1 MCFSLIRTK
10 YYNGRFERARKGSQI
25 SHARTS
31 PRAFKNSPQTPEI
44 NRELRRAPRAASRAL
59 IVDQPL
65 LPTGRT
71 TVDRATTKSDDY
83 ITRSTLSTSFTRRN
97 ETPGSG
103 SSVTSQSWPLI
114 AQSKAP
120 RIALLLAPQR
130 LGLTQLALITN
141 VTHRVPIQ
149 PFHFRSGQGSKDP
162 SPPFSN
168 FTSLRLLIP
177 LAHF

>member
-1 MCFSLIRTK
+1 LLFPRALPLDHKKGLRARALFLTPHLLGITPPNWGLLEVCFSLIRTK

-25 SHARTS
+25 PHARTS

-120 RIALLLAPQR
+120 RIAL
-130 LGLTQLALITN
+130 
-141 VTHRVPIQ
+141 
-149 PFHFRSGQGSKDP
+149 
-162 SPPFSN
+162 
-168 FTSLRLLIP
+168 
-177 LAHF
+177 